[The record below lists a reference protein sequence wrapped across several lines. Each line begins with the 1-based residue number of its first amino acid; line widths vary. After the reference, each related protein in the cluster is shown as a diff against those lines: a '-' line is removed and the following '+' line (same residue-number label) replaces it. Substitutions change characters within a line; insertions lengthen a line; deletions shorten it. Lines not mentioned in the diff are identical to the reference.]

1 MTATNPFLCSA
12 RNPCRENPVT
22 ILGVRPGHS
31 QAEITM
37 YARSMEQ
44 ILAAGEQP
52 SDIHLAP
59 GQCIAAAQLLQDP
72 VLRLAFTLLSGGM
85 TPEQE
90 KL

>member
-1 MTATNPFLCSA
+1 MTSTNPFLCST

-22 ILGVRPGHS
+22 ILGVRPGLS
-31 QAEITM
+31 QAAITM

-44 ILAAGEQP
+44 VLEAGEQP
-52 SDIHLAP
+52 SDFHLVP
-59 GQCIAAAQLLQDP
+59 GQCIAAAQLMQDP
-72 VLRLAFTLLSGGM
+72 VLRLAFTLLSGGL